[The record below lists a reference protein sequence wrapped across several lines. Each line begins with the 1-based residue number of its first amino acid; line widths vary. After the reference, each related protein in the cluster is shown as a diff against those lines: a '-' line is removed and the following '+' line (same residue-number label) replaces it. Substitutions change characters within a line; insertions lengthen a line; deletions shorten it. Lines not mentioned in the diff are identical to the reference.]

1 MATEKKGQNTQASKE
16 YFDSCR
22 NKSASDES
30 NSPINIKIDQEGVN
44 QALTPNQHV
53 GDADNEDVRI
63 FGGMD
68 DTNFDPGSASLEED
82 NAIVEDESAEAQ
94 DVSNLQFSPANMR
107 QATEEKNQQFSDN
120 GQMSRIVAAAEINQ
134 TDTSIANL
142 HNIMDQHQSVLLD

>member
-1 MATEKKGQNTQASKE
+1 
-16 YFDSCR
+16 
-22 NKSASDES
+22 
-30 NSPINIKIDQEGVN
+30 
-44 QALTPNQHV
+44 
-53 GDADNEDVRI
+53 
-63 FGGMD
+63 MD

-142 HNIMDQHQSVLLD
+142 HNIMD